1 MGRICPDPLPSR
13 LEFIVTPMC
22 RRRLNAPTSVFTPA
36 RERHARHE
44 GAKPPFVVD
53 DLVSACESRRFE
65 ILVMDMMKTRL
76 TCTDIQYRDPSD
88 LAVSCPIMFF
98 FVAIASSVTFS
109 NREHTVSDVH
119 PASCLGILLPARRQK
134 YTREMK
140 GITGSPQKA
149 AWLKAEF
156 EIRPIEQ
163 ERMPELELNPRF
175 SWTPLEEK
183 HLVK

>member
-1 MGRICPDPLPSR
+1 
-13 LEFIVTPMC
+13 
-22 RRRLNAPTSVFTPA
+22 
-36 RERHARHE
+36 
-44 GAKPPFVVD
+44 
-53 DLVSACESRRFE
+53 
-65 ILVMDMMKTRL
+65 
-76 TCTDIQYRDPSD
+76 
-88 LAVSCPIMFF
+88 
-98 FVAIASSVTFS
+98 
-109 NREHTVSDVH
+109 
-119 PASCLGILLPARRQK
+119 
-134 YTREMK
+134 MK